1 MILSEKIYML
11 RKKKGWSQEELAE
24 RLGVSRQSVSKW
36 ESGASLP
43 DLNRV
48 LELSRIFQVTTDFL
62 LKDEEAGDG
71 TFFEAGDKKDH
82 AEDSGRPEEPPNVP
96 KNNEQF
102 RRITFAETMDYLE
115 QTGEYGRQLGKGV
128 MLCVFAPGVLM
139 GAMAVSMFPFVPGV
153 FSEDVAGVIGCILLL
168 LIVAWAVS
176 VFINSDFKI
185 KKYQYFSKGHY
196 ILEPGTAEAVAEE
209 RDAFENSYRRSM
221 VAGIALCIVSSVPV
235 MLAGIL
241 ESMEAVVL
249 LALTFLFLLVGV
261 GVNLIVAANTIREA
275 QNRILKRG
283 MSEQLHGASEI
294 GGSQDCH

>member
-62 LKDEEAGDG
+62 LKDEEPG
-71 TFFEAGDKKDH
+71 GDKRDH
-82 AEDSGRPEEPPNVP
+82 AEDSGRPEEPPDVP
-96 KNNEQF
+96 KNNKQF

-168 LIVAWAVS
+168 LMVAWAVS

-196 ILEPGTAEAVAEE
+196 ILESGTAEAVMEE
-209 RDAFENSYRRSM
+209 KDAFENSYRRSM

-249 LALTFLFLLVGV
+249 LALTLLFLLVGV

-283 MSEQLHGASEI
+283 MSEQLHTASEI